1 MSFVSL
7 TGLSSTLKAMLSNK
21 TIEPNDGS
29 TPCIEI
35 TDIKYEIFMVRI
47 MIEVTLRLW
56 TLLALHDS
64 HHRFYVAVVLRVES
78 AIRWTSVYPLDIAQ
92 YVLLT
97 LILWI
102 KTHPVSG

>member
-47 MIEVTLRLW
+47 MIEVTFVYGRCL
-56 TLLALHDS
+56 
-64 HHRFYVAVVLRVES
+64 FYTIVITDFMS
-78 AIRWTSVYPLDIAQ
+78 PSF
-92 YVLLT
+92 
-97 LILWI
+97 
-102 KTHPVSG
+102 

>member
-1 MSFVSL
+1 MSFVFL

-47 MIEVTLRLW
+47 MIEVTFAFMDAACSTR
-56 TLLALHDS
+56 
-64 HHRFYVAVVLRVES
+64 
-78 AIRWTSVYPLDIAQ
+78 
-92 YVLLT
+92 
-97 LILWI
+97 
-102 KTHPVSG
+102 